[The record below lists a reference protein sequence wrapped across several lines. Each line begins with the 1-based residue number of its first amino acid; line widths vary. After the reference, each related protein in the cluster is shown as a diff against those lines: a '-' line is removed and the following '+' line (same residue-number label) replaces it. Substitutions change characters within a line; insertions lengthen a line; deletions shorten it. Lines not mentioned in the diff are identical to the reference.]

1 VPHLDEGAAAFKEFS
16 MSLSEGKGTL
26 RRANDPL
33 DPDATPHDLLNG
45 AIEWLQYAR
54 GLSEFL
60 ADLVHESDAVDCRRM
75 ALSLEAIAA
84 LTNMGVQCTAQAHA
98 RMSWDQARDAG
109 AFNAVAERTEAK

>member
-1 VPHLDEGAAAFKEFS
+1 
-16 MSLSEGKGTL
+16 MSLSEDNGAHL
-26 RRANDPL
+26 RASDPL

-54 GLSEFL
+54 GLSQLL
-60 ADLVHESDAVDCRRM
+60 ADLVHESDVVDCRRM

-98 RMSWDQARDAG
+98 RMSWDQARDAS
-109 AFNAVAERTEAK
+109 AFNAVAEGTEAK